1 MCDLLVTVF
10 GIDVRKRASGLDVA
24 AIAVL
29 DGVAIEAQVLTL
41 AAVAEDLH
49 RKPFDEKKRV
59 PALKPSDVTQA
70 RRAERQAALDRVRE
84 IDRSGRGP
92 LTDADVAEFKQ
103 ALNDAFSFVNAQTF
117 RSRMADL
124 IEDAQCSIPNIA
136 VNFSDWPAAVKYAR
150 NTLAHGGTG
159 IGGDSADHSWT
170 C

>member
-10 GIDVRKRASGLDVA
+10 GIDVRKRTSSLDVA

-84 IDRSGRGP
+84 IDRSGRRP
-92 LTDADVAEFKQ
+92 LPDADEFKQ
-103 ALNDAFSFVNAQTF
+103 ALNDAFSFVKRPDIPQQNG
-117 RSRMADL
+117 RIDL
-124 IEDAQCSIPNIA
+124 GRA
-136 VNFSDWPAAVKYAR
+136 VLYPEYR
-150 NTLAHGGTG
+150 CQLQ
-159 IGGDSADHSWT
+159 
-170 C
+170 

>member
-10 GIDVRKRASGLDVA
+10 GIDVRKRTSGLDVA

-41 AAVAEDLH
+41 AAIAEGLC

-70 RRAERQAALDRVRE
+70 RRAARQAALDRVRE
-84 IDRSGRGP
+84 IDRSGRRP
-92 LTDADVAEFKQ
+92 LPDADEFKQ

-117 RSRMADL
+117 RSKMADL
-124 IEDAQCSIPNIA
+124 I
-136 VNFSDWPAAVKYAR
+136 
-150 NTLAHGGTG
+150 
-159 IGGDSADHSWT
+159 
-170 C
+170 